1 MDREVGEVFTIVD
14 PDTLES
20 LELQV
25 VEIHS
30 VTCQGCYFW
39 QKCDCKMSDES
50 SYREE
55 VGSCFTTYRND
66 RKSVIFKL
74 LWEQKN
80 SDDIITTVNVI

>member
-55 VGSCFTTYRND
+55 TESCLTRCRNA

-74 LWEQKN
+74 LREQKN

>member
-1 MDREVGEVFTIVD
+1 MDREVGERFTMVN

-30 VTCQGCYFW
+30 TTCQGCYFW
-39 QKCDCKMSDES
+39 QKCDCKISDEF

-55 VGSCFTTYRND
+55 IGSCFKTYRNNH
-66 RKSVIFKL
+66 KSVIFKL
-74 LWEQKN
+74 LREQKN
-80 SDDIITTVNVI
+80 SNDIIITVNII